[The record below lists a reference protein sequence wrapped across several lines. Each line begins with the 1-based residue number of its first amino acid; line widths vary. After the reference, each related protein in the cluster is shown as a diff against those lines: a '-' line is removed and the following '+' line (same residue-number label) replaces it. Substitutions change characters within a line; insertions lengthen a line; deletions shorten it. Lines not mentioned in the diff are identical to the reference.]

1 MIKKNFRKWLV
12 RRYVRGLLEIYKGA
26 SRSNQWGRGFLDRW
40 PNAPFV
46 VKRTDLEQ
54 RHPLRRMEQT
64 WRAKRLL
71 GSIKGRE
78 GVYREKVLAYDTF
91 RGKKPWEPGALWGD
105 HNYLAS
111 ELNPTQAEFKASFS
125 ELPSQDK
132 KVYFSDLVDKMNPNG
147 KMVER
152 AIMLTEKGFYRM
164 TPGKYKPD
172 KHTELSDI
180 KGISL
185 STQNDNLVVLHHG
198 TSRDSV
204 INFGAVIGS
213 LKKPQLRRTRSFS
226 DIGGKNRMSLM
237 LEEAP
242 KLTGSARD
250 RSSSNVNDTANEVTK
265 DGDDEAE
272 RYSEFVTTILMA
284 LKEANL
290 PAPPVT
296 FSDQISVNVSKKGEA
311 KMVSIRAVAGKDAG
325 KDVPNSFWEPGKNE
339 HVIYWTKK

>member
-111 ELNPTQAEFKASFS
+111 ELNPTQAEFKEAFGVM
-125 ELPSQDK
+125 PSQDK

-172 KHTELSDI
+172 KHNELSDI

-226 DIGGKNRMSLM
+226 NIGGKGQSVLLAGSRQSAQLAAAGGNNNNNVEQDPM
-237 LEEAP
+237 LGA
-242 KLTGSARD
+242 GAG
-250 RSSSNVNDTANEVTK
+250 A
-265 DGDDEAE
+265 GDDEAE
-272 RYSEFVTTILMA
+272 RHSEFVTTILMA

-296 FSDQISVNVSKKGEA
+296 FSDQIEVNIDKKG
-311 KMVSIRAVAGKDAG
+311 GKKTTIISA
-325 KDVPNSFWEPGKNE
+325 VPNADMPNSSFIIGKNA
-339 HVIYWTKK
+339 HTITSSNKK